1 MNLNTFSHKG
11 SAAMACLMLIAPLS
25 ARAQAQTPADS
36 IRALELRLE
45 ALSESLSR
53 RAEDKRLDLHGFA
66 DVGAAWSS
74 RQDPQRARGFNAGS
88 LDLYLTPQFGSRTKA
103 LAELVVEYDKGGDA
117 HVELERLQL
126 GYTVS
131 DSLTLWLGRFHTPF
145 GQWNTEFHHG
155 ANLQTSVSRPRF
167 IEFEDHGGLLP
178 THSVGL
184 WASGKTAAGGG
195 KVTYDLYIAN
205 APHIADRT
213 LGLDGLGHSSS
224 NKTLGANF
232 GYEASGPLLGLT
244 IGVHG
249 FSHAVRT
256 QDSAGLPVG
265 TSRLRMAGGYASYE
279 RGDWELMAELYH
291 FANRDAIGSSRLNS
305 RLGFVQVGW
314 TQHSW
319 TPYLRWE
326 KAALNP
332 QDRYFRSLQSGQS
345 YGRTTLG
352 ARCALDASSSFKLE
366 LSDTRDRAAD
376 LLDEAG
382 ALAPMAARQHR
393 RLAVQYAVAF

>member
-1 MNLNTFSHKG
+1 
-11 SAAMACLMLIAPLS
+11 MLIAPLS
-25 ARAQAQTPADS
+25 AQAQAQTPADS

-195 KVTYDLYIAN
+195 KVAYDAYVAN
-205 APHIADRT
+205 TPTVASRTLVVDGMGHGSGNNT
-213 LGLDGLGHSSS
+213 LGLNIGYQAAGAWQGLTVGLHGYSQRVAS
-224 NKTLGANF
+224 TDAAGTHLGLSRVRMTGAYA
-232 GYEASGPLLGLT
+232 GYE
-244 IGVHG
+244 
-249 FSHAVRT
+249 HAN
-256 QDSAGLPVG
+256 
-265 TSRLRMAGGYASYE
+265 
-279 RGDWELMAELYH
+279 WEMLAEMYR
-291 FANRDAIGSSRLNS
+291 FDNRDAHSAARASSQ
-305 RLGFVQVGW
+305 LGFVQLGW

-319 TPYLRWE
+319 TPYARWE
-326 KAALNP
+326 KAALSP
-332 QDRYFRSLQSGQS
+332 TDRYFRSLESGQP
-345 YGRTTLG
+345 YRRTSVG
-352 ARCALDASSSFKLE
+352 ARYALDAHSSVKME

-382 ALAPMAARQHR
+382 SLAPTAARNHR
-393 RLAVQYAVAF
+393 RAAVQFAVAF